1 MCQAL
6 RTPTPCHLPLG
17 LCPLHPGHPALSNA
31 QEEVLLEAMKETGRP
46 RMGGQQRLRNPLF
59 TPLPSCAVRQG
70 DCDLEGATEGTLPG
84 TELNPASP
92 TQSQDLGRGAGE
104 TQALN
109 RIGSGMEP
117 KGVGV
122 APKGQA
128 LPDPSPQLLARIPSP
143 PPPRPPTG
151 ARFPAGVIN
160 RIMAFFLEQIAS
172 A

>member
-1 MCQAL
+1 MPGSED
-6 RTPTPCHLPLG
+6 THPLPSSPGTLSPSPRPP
-17 LCPLHPGHPALSNA
+17 CPLQCTRGGPPRSHEGDWQAKDGGAAEAQKPLS
-31 QEEVLLEAMKETGRP
+31 
-46 RMGGQQRLRNPLF
+46 

-70 DCDLEGATEGTLPG
+70 DCDLEGATEETLPG

-143 PPPRPPTG
+143 PTPRATHRG
-151 ARFPAGVIN
+151 
-160 RIMAFFLEQIAS
+160 QIPCWCD
-172 A
+172 